1 MRRLSVLVLLFV
13 LAIAGCSSSSEPTA
27 AFTGDACLY
36 DGPSEFEVNST
47 VTFTFT
53 NESDESDV
61 GFAVLKFPEGATA
74 EEVFND
80 GIFNIVPQSD
90 ALWEIVSAPTVN
102 GTEYDLTVTF
112 NETGQHGINCFD
124 LSVGGVDATNADY
137 VTMFTVGE

>member
-1 MRRLSVLVLLFV
+1 MRRLSALVLLFV

-27 AFTGDACLY
+27 TFTGDACLY

-53 NESDESDV
+53 NESDESAV

-80 GIFNIVPQSD
+80 GIFNIVPESD
-90 ALWEIVSAPTVN
+90 ALWEFVSAPTVN

-112 NETGQHGINCFD
+112 DETGQHGINCFD
-124 LSVGGVDATNADY
+124 LSVGGVDATEADY

>member
-1 MRRLSVLVLLFV
+1 MRRLSVLVLLFI

-27 AFTGDACLY
+27 TFTGDACPY

-53 NESDESDV
+53 NESDGSGV

-80 GIFNIVPQSD
+80 GIFNIVPESD
-90 ALWEIVSAPTVN
+90 ALWEFVSAPTVN

-124 LSVGGVDATNADY
+124 LSVGGVDDANSDY